1 MITGKKGIAYKFH
14 YIFLVLI
21 FISLDSTFNLPYAH
35 LLRWVYPII
44 LIAFISKEM
53 GKIAYP
59 KGALWPAVAAM
70 FLIASVYS
78 INIKYSFGRVISY
91 LIMTCFFYMF
101 YKRQRYNN
109 TLINIPWY
117 LGKMFILYEIAN
129 FFTTVTGDLV
139 RGTGIT
145 GNANSLGLWSNV
157 AFVFSVYYFK
167 IAKSFKIKSL
177 YSVIAIMSVYTAIA
191 SGSRTYTLCI
201 LLNITVFF
209 MIIFQSKIKYLVLLP
224 AVLFISINISSIMNL
239 LYQLPGFQ
247 RLIQEG
253 SSRGEIWEAGI
264 SLWMQKPL
272 FGWGYGVNQEL
283 NSIKYLGNIP
293 GYGDYGFAF
302 HNSYLSTIIEVGVIG
317 LLIVL
322 IHYIVILGKGVVLY
336 LKSRNSTLFI
346 VIWICVNMLIG
357 FIGGS
362 AMTSLGSTEGF
373 VFWGLLMW
381 VYVYCGDIV
390 GESI

>member
-53 GKIAYP
+53 GEIAYP

-253 SSRGEIWEAGI
+253 SSRGEIWKAGI

-336 LKSRNSTLFI
+336 LKSRNSTL
-346 VIWICVNMLIG
+346 
-357 FIGGS
+357 S
-362 AMTSLGSTEGF
+362 
-373 VFWGLLMW
+373 
-381 VYVYCGDIV
+381 
-390 GESI
+390 

>member
-1 MITGKKGIAYKFH
+1 
-14 YIFLVLI
+14 
-21 FISLDSTFNLPYAH
+21 
-35 LLRWVYPII
+35 
-44 LIAFISKEM
+44 
-53 GKIAYP
+53 
-59 KGALWPAVAAM
+59 
-70 FLIASVYS
+70 
-78 INIKYSFGRVISY
+78 
-91 LIMTCFFYMF
+91 
-101 YKRQRYNN
+101 
-109 TLINIPWY
+109 
-117 LGKMFILYEIAN
+117 
-129 FFTTVTGDLV
+129 
-139 RGTGIT
+139 
-145 GNANSLGLWSNV
+145 
-157 AFVFSVYYFK
+157 
-167 IAKSFKIKSL
+167 
-177 YSVIAIMSVYTAIA
+177 MSVYTAIA

>member
-53 GKIAYP
+53 GEIAYP

-109 TLINIPWY
+109 TLINIPGY

>member
-53 GKIAYP
+53 GEIAYP

-117 LGKMFILYEIAN
+117 LGKIFILYEIAN

-177 YSVIAIMSVYTAIA
+177 YSVIAIM
-191 SGSRTYTLCI
+191 
-201 LLNITVFF
+201 
-209 MIIFQSKIKYLVLLP
+209 
-224 AVLFISINISSIMNL
+224 
-239 LYQLPGFQ
+239 
-247 RLIQEG
+247 
-253 SSRGEIWEAGI
+253 
-264 SLWMQKPL
+264 
-272 FGWGYGVNQEL
+272 
-283 NSIKYLGNIP
+283 
-293 GYGDYGFAF
+293 
-302 HNSYLSTIIEVGVIG
+302 
-317 LLIVL
+317 
-322 IHYIVILGKGVVLY
+322 
-336 LKSRNSTLFI
+336 
-346 VIWICVNMLIG
+346 
-357 FIGGS
+357 
-362 AMTSLGSTEGF
+362 
-373 VFWGLLMW
+373 
-381 VYVYCGDIV
+381 
-390 GESI
+390 